1 MYNVNMWIGIVAA
14 PTRKNRIRQV
24 CSQETENYDCCTF
37 CTSSTLSEAP
47 YANLSSHVIF
57 YYTRR
62 YGQSKPLVIRSKR
75 NVYQYPEAA
84 AFAID
89 LGFRMESD
97 PELQKEFCDYISS
110 VSTNHSLSI
119 FEFYRHIGV
128 EISSTFYTDV
138 ANSVNRWLSSLTYA
152 WRKQ

>member
-1 MYNVNMWIGIVAA
+1 MIAV
-14 PTRKNRIRQV
+14 P
-24 CSQETENYDCCTF
+24 F

-119 FEFYRHIGV
+119 FLNFIDTLALKSHQHFTPMSPILSIGG
-128 EISSTFYTDV
+128 
-138 ANSVNRWLSSLTYA
+138 
-152 WRKQ
+152 